1 MDQHTRSIY
10 LPVLSNLVISFP
22 DSFGLIQWR
31 STHSLTR
38 KSEAAKPICTATI
51 TTKAEN
57 TNVIFKSN
65 LVLHLYLYNNLPIN
79 NVIA

>member
-1 MDQHTRSIY
+1 MEVD
-10 LPVLSNLVISFP
+10 SFP
-22 DSFGLIQWR
+22 DQE
-31 STHSLTR
+31 T
-38 KSEAAKPICTATI
+38 EAAKPICTATI
-51 TTKAEN
+51 TTKAKN